1 MSWVH
6 PLFWFVPR
14 LAGLVILTWG
24 LTAPAIAD
32 AQVPK
37 QIRFVVGTGPGGG
50 FDQYA
55 RFTAKHMEKHFP
67 GNPTIVVQNMPGAG
81 GVRALSWL
89 ATVAPDD
96 GSAIATMSSAAVF
109 APLQAIPGAT
119 YDATKFNYL
128 ISLDRLANFLLVWH
142 TTPYTSAQDAFDKQI
157 IIANAPGPSAIM
169 PIMYN
174 RLIGTKFK
182 VVTGFN
188 GTNEVMMALERGE
201 GDGAFNLSWSS
212 ITSQPRLL
220 NEKLIRVLIQL
231 TFDPIDDPRLAQ
243 VPTLKEY
250 VKEGVEKDMLE
261 ILLAKDEVGRAIIA
275 PETMPADLVASY
287 RTNFLKVVNDTTFQ
301 AEARERQ
308 MPLLIWSGT
317 KVEAYVKRIY
327 AMPPATVARLQDEM
341 KKATEAV
348 SK

>member
-6 PLFWFVPR
+6 QLFRFVPR
-14 LAGLVILTWG
+14 LAGFALLTCG
-24 LTAPAIAD
+24 LAAHAIAD
-32 AQVPK
+32 AQMPK

-275 PETMPADLVASY
+275 PETLPADLVESY
-287 RTNFLKVVNDTTFQ
+287 RMNFLKVVNDPTFQ
-301 AEARERQ
+301 AEAQERK

-317 KVEAYVKRIY
+317 KVEDYVKRIY
-327 AMPPATVARLQDEM
+327 AMPAATVARLQDEM